1 MYDERAMPGQPTW
14 ADMAGCHIARY
25 AFASQFVAGRRV
37 LDAGFGGGYGSVILA
52 QAGAAV
58 TGVDVDPEA
67 VRLARQRFAGTGVD
81 YLLDDC
87 QQLSEVGGPFD
98 VVCSFENIE
107 HLPEPERFL
116 AAAVRVLSPDGL
128 LVIST
133 PDRASSPP
141 QVDNRPRNPFHL
153 REWYRDE
160 FAALLGRW
168 FGAVEI
174 RCQVES
180 VALVRR
186 TEAVAALRQALM
198 LANPLSTLLWRKLSI
213 GKGRERSW
221 KKLEALA
228 GGSPSDYPVVPLSL
242 VEVYGRPLCHVALC
256 RQPRVV

>member
-1 MYDERAMPGQPTW
+1 MPGQPTW

-25 AFASQFVAGRRV
+25 TFASQYVGRRRV
-37 LDAGFGGGYGSVILA
+37 LDAGFGGGYGSAILA
-52 QAGAAV
+52 QSGAASV
-58 TGVDVDPEA
+58 TAVDFDPEA
-67 VRLARQRFAGTGVD
+67 VRLAQQRFVGTGVEFM
-81 YLLDDC
+81 LDDC
-87 QQLSEVGGPFD
+87 QQLAHVDGQFD

-107 HLPEPERFL
+107 HLPEPTQFL
-116 AAAVRVLSPDGL
+116 GAAVRVLAPDGL

-168 FGAVEI
+168 FEQVEM

-180 VALVRR
+180 VSLLRR

-198 LANPLSTLLWRKLSI
+198 LANPLSTLLWRKLSV
-213 GKGRERSW
+213 GKGHERSW

-228 GGSPSDYPVVPLSL
+228 AGSPSDYPVVPLNL

-256 RQPRVV
+256 RRPRAAS